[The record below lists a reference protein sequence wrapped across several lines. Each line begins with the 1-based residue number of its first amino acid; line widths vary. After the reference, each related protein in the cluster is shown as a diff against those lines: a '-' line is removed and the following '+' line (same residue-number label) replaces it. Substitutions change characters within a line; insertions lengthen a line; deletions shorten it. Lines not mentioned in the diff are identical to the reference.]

1 MSLSLEQILSRLE
14 DPATPVVWLDPA
26 LPESLWENL
35 PSYAASRGYQVLNLG
50 DQGPIF
56 DLDSLMA
63 ALGRLLGWPAAFD
76 HSLPSLRRAL
86 AAFPCRAEK
95 GLLVVFRNPDAL
107 RQNAEAAFEEFIEAL
122 EAADELRRNDGRPGL
137 KAVVRD

>member
-1 MSLSLEQILSRLE
+1 MSLSLEQILLRLE

-35 PSYAASRGYQVLNLG
+35 PSYAASRGYEVLNLG
-50 DQGPIF
+50 QQGPIF

-63 ALGRLLGWPAAFD
+63 ALGRLLDWPAAFD
-76 HSLPSLRRAL
+76 HSFPSLRQTL
-86 AAFPCRAEK
+86 AGLPCGADK
-95 GLLVVFRNPDAL
+95 GFLVVFPNPDAL
-107 RQNAEAAFEEFIEAL
+107 RQNAEATFEEFIEVL
-122 EAADELRRNDGRPGL
+122 EAADELRRKEGRPGL

>member
-1 MSLSLEQILSRLE
+1 MSLSLEQILLRLE

-76 HSLPSLRRAL
+76 HSLPSLRQTLVGLPAPL
-86 AAFPCRAEK
+86 TKGFWSCFPTLIPSARMPK
-95 GLLVVFRNPDAL
+95 
-107 RQNAEAAFEEFIEAL
+107 
-122 EAADELRRNDGRPGL
+122 RPSRSSSKRWKPPMSSGGTTG
-137 KAVVRD
+137 VPV